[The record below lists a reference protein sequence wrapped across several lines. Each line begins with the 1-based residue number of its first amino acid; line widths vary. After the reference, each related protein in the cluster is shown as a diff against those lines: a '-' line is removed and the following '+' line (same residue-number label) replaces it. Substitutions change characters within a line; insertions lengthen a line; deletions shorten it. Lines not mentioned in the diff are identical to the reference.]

1 MTFMTFMKSLLAVPA
16 LAMALTAATPADA
29 FGVAKRSA
37 PQVGPPASYQG
48 QWYTTPDGC
57 SYSRAKAPG
66 YEVMWVLI
74 LNPHHIGQ
82 PVAGRHCETVL
93 RPRA

>member
-1 MTFMTFMKSLLAVPA
+1 MKPIRTLLCLPAIA
-16 LAMALTAATPADA
+16 LALAATPADA
-29 FGVAKRSA
+29 FGKVKRAAPSA
-37 PQVGPPASYQG
+37 PSDSYQG

-66 YEVMWVLI
+66 YATMWVLI

-82 PVAGRHCETVL
+82 PNAGPHCVAMLQARG
-93 RPRA
+93 